1 METTIEV
8 RGLRK
13 RFGPAVAL
21 DGMSFTVGPGQ
32 VTGFVGPNGA
42 GKSTT
47 MRVILGLD
55 KPDDGTA
62 LIGGRPYRDLVS
74 PLTHVGALLDAG
86 ALQPGRTAWNH
97 LLWLAR
103 SQGLPARRIG
113 AVLDMVGLT
122 SAARRKA
129 GGFSLGMRQRLG
141 IAAAMLGNPQAIMLD
156 EPFNGLDPEGIA
168 WMRLYLRGLAA
179 EGRTVLVSSHL
190 IRELEGA
197 AGHLVVVGRGKVIAD
212 ASARDLLTRTRRA
225 TLEDAYLCLT
235 RDAAEF
241 RATGSGS

>member
-1 METTIEV
+1 
-8 RGLRK
+8 
-13 RFGPAVAL
+13 
-21 DGMSFTVGPGQ
+21 
-32 VTGFVGPNGA
+32 
-42 GKSTT
+42 
-47 MRVILGLD
+47 
-55 KPDDGTA
+55 
-62 LIGGRPYRDLVS
+62 
-74 PLTHVGALLDAG
+74 
-86 ALQPGRTAWNH
+86 LQPGRTAWNH

-141 IAAAMLGNPQAIMLD
+141 IAAAMLGDPSAIMLD

-179 EGRTVLVSSHL
+179 QGRTVLVSSHL

-197 AGHLVVVGRGKVIAD
+197 AGHLVVVGRGQVIAD